1 MNLEQE
7 FTEKQKTAFS
17 HAIFEYLYDN
27 NEKRSI
33 DNGGQITFENR
44 FVKVFKNADL
54 LSSFVSNITI
64 HSDVPSQRFIVYIDN
79 SEEIR
84 PLVGKETFWPTKY
97 IIKYEHGFLIIEDN
111 EIRIIMYPSNLTS

>member
-17 HAIFEYLYDN
+17 HAIFEHLYDN

-64 HSDVPSQRFIVYIDN
+64 RSDVPSQRFIVYIDN

-111 EIRIIMYPSNLTS
+111 EIRIIIA

>member
-33 DNGGQITFENR
+33 DAYRVQKRTLER
-44 FVKVFKNADL
+44 
-54 LSSFVSNITI
+54 
-64 HSDVPSQRFIVYIDN
+64 
-79 SEEIR
+79 
-84 PLVGKETFWPTKY
+84 
-97 IIKYEHGFLIIEDN
+97 
-111 EIRIIMYPSNLTS
+111 